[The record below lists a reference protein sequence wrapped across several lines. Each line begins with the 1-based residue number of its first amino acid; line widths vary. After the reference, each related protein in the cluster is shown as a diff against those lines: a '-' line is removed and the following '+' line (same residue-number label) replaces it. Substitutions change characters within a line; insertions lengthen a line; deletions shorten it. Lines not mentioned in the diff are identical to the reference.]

1 MKICSNLFYNELF
14 ENIIRDEAVN
24 EIEIEKVVMHFKIIN
39 YVIYIFYLLQILER
53 NTCNIYSPFQITLAL
68 KVRHNLSSIV
78 FYCFPIS
85 AM

>member
-1 MKICSNLFYNELF
+1 MQNNRYFTTHKKKNKIKVCSNLFYNELF

-53 NTCNIYSPFQITLAL
+53 NNT
-68 KVRHNLSSIV
+68 
-78 FYCFPIS
+78 
-85 AM
+85 

>member
-1 MKICSNLFYNELF
+1 MQNNRYFTTHKKKKNKIKVCSNLFYNELF

-53 NTCNIYSPFQITLAL
+53 NNT
-68 KVRHNLSSIV
+68 
-78 FYCFPIS
+78 
-85 AM
+85 

>member
-1 MKICSNLFYNELF
+1 MQNNRYFTTHTQKKNKIKVCSNLFYNELF

-53 NTCNIYSPFQITLAL
+53 NNT
-68 KVRHNLSSIV
+68 
-78 FYCFPIS
+78 
-85 AM
+85 

>member
-1 MKICSNLFYNELF
+1 MQNNRYFTTHTKKNKIKVCSNLFYNELF

-53 NTCNIYSPFQITLAL
+53 NNT
-68 KVRHNLSSIV
+68 
-78 FYCFPIS
+78 
-85 AM
+85 